1 MPGVTAHSLPLSAH
15 YLALCIQMSINA
27 IQLLKMALMVMKIR
41 SRNGNGMLKSV
52 TSVNSSSHRFNS
64 LPVTLSEVLSP
75 ATLLIIYDH
84 PDIFGDRATIM

>member
-27 IQLLKMALMVMKIR
+27 IQLLKMALMVMQIR
-41 SRNGNGMLKSV
+41 SSNGMLKSV
-52 TSVNSSSHRFNS
+52 SSVNSSWHRFNS